1 MVRLLSVLSLT
12 VPLLLAPAGL
22 SFAANPHS
30 GGSTGQPNKSCQD
43 TGPGTTPGNAAS
55 AQGSAFNPTG
65 TAGTHYAGQQPQN
78 SKNPK
83 SVAQYDCA
91 CFQQSMK

>member
-12 VPLLLAPAGL
+12 APLLLVPADL

-30 GGSTGQPNKSCQD
+30 GGSTGQPNESCQQ
-43 TGPGTTPGNAAS
+43 TGTSPGNAVNAS
-55 AQGSAFNPTG
+55 GSAFNPTG
-65 TAGTHYAGQQPQN
+65 TAGTKYAGQQPQN